1 MNMQA
6 AVDVRDALDANGKDY
21 KKIKPLKVA

>member
-6 AVDVRDALDANGKDY
+6 SVDVWDALDANGKDY
-21 KKIKPLKVA
+21 RKIKPLKVA